1 MMRVAVCDDQSE
13 TLREIQELL
22 LQEEDIKKV
31 DIYSDIEMFFCM
43 VNEEKEYDV
52 VWTLTGKQRRMG
64 LILQGNYIKVVRIQ
78 N

>member
-52 VWTLTGKQRRMG
+52 VFMDR
-64 LILQGNYIKVVRIQ
+64 
-78 N
+78 